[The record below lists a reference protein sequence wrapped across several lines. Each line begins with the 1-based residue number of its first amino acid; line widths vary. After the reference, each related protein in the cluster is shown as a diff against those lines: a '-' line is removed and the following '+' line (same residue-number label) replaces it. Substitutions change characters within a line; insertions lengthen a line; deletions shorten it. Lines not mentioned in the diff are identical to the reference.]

1 MQIMIITDIA
11 KEMLI
16 NTMKENNAEGIR
28 FYFVGQ
34 GCCGPQL
41 GLSLDVPEEH
51 DVIKEVNG
59 VQVAIDQ
66 RVLSMAE
73 EVTIDMLNGS
83 LSLVGLPENC

>member
-1 MQIMIITDIA
+1 
-11 KEMLI
+11 
-16 NTMKENNAEGIR
+16 
-28 FYFVGQ
+28 
-34 GCCGPQL
+34 
-41 GLSLDVPEEH
+41 LDVPEEH

-59 VQVAIDQ
+59 VRVAIDQ

>member
-1 MQIMIITDIA
+1 MIITDSA
-11 KEMLI
+11 KEMLK
-16 NTMKENNAEGIR
+16 NVMTENNVEGIR

-41 GLSLDVPEEH
+41 GVSLDVPEEH

-66 RVLSMAE
+66 RVLSMTE
-73 EVTIDMLNGS
+73 DVTLDLQDGN
-83 LSLVGLPENC
+83 LAFVGLPENC

>member
-1 MQIMIITDIA
+1 MMITDTA

-16 NTMKENNAEGIR
+16 TTMEENNAKGIR

-73 EVTIDMLNGS
+73 EVTIDIQDGS
-83 LSLVGLPENC
+83 LALVGLPENC

>member
-1 MQIMIITDIA
+1 MLITDTA

-16 NTMKENNAEGIR
+16 NAMEENDAKGIR

-41 GLSLDVPEEH
+41 GLSLDAPEEN

-59 VQVAIDQ
+59 VQVAVDQ
-66 RVLSMAE
+66 RVLNMAE
-73 EVTIDMLNGS
+73 EVTIDLQDGS
-83 LSLVGLPENC
+83 LALIGLPDNC

>member
-1 MQIMIITDIA
+1 MIITDTA
-11 KEMLI
+11 KEML
-16 NTMKENNAEGIR
+16 TTAMAEKNAAGIR

-41 GLSLDVPEEH
+41 GLSLDVPEEQ

-66 RVLSMAE
+66 RVLTMAE
-73 EVTIDMLNGS
+73 EVTIDMQDGS
-83 LSLVGLPENC
+83 LTLVGIPENC